1 MNSTVMGAT
10 FMFVKLFT
18 TILAI
23 SSNTYDTVSATKM
36 RMISTND
43 EKRRTLEYVRNALKN
58 IRFTAT
64 VHTIVTSMDDDSEK
78 RLRKSYRS
86 A

>member
-1 MNSTVMGAT
+1 MGAT

-23 SSNTYDTVSATKM
+23 SSNAYDTVSATKM

-58 IRFTAT
+58 GSVDF
-64 VHTIVTSMDDDSEK
+64 
-78 RLRKSYRS
+78 
-86 A
+86 